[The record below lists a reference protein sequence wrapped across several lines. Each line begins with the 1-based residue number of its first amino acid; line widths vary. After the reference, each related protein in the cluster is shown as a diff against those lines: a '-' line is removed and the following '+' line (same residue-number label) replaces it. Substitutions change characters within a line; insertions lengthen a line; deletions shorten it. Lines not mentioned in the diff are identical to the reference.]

1 MEVFSK
7 LYKLGC
13 QSWLTGV
20 ECLDPKIAFDFYEA
34 LKSKDFKFC
43 NFIINK
49 IERPFFKMIS
59 KYGWHIAVKSCLS
72 EMNLMHRFERS
83 PLRQLNKNQHK
94 NIVKFMEYLR
104 NVSKAAGK
112 DYFKKVS

>member
-1 MEVFSK
+1 
-7 LYKLGC
+7 
-13 QSWLTGV
+13 
-20 ECLDPKIAFDFYEA
+20 
-34 LKSKDFKFC
+34 
-43 NFIINK
+43 
-49 IERPFFKMIS
+49 MIS